1 MKKDTNNLKDKTK
14 CDGPEKPDS
23 YMGNDKQWV
32 FRALVLAFVDMCIIA
47 ISFFFALMI
56 RFEFSYSH
64 IPLSFLEG
72 YLHIVPLFMVISLV
86 VFYIFRLYHSIWR
99 FASINEFMHIIG
111 AFLVLTVLCVI
122 IHEVYEIKMP
132 YAFWIIGL
140 MLSFALCTA
149 CRFAYRF
156 IRTGQKM
163 LEQRGFANGD
173 ERVMIIGAGNAGRML
188 IRELIMSSHLH
199 TKACCIID
207 DNPAKLGRFI
217 DGVPIVGN
225 RNDIPEMVEK
235 YDITKIVYAV
245 PSTSGKDRKDILN
258 ICKDTGCDVSVVPG
272 IYQMVDGRVSVS
284 NLRPVSIEDLL
295 GRDPVVVDNDGNI
308 VGNDQNTI
316 IMEDKH
322 IEKGKLILTKTVEG
336 NISKENAKK
345 ITFKVM
351 NQETKKTDKYTLDEF
366 SYDEA
371 SKTWTKELDVLA
383 EEYTVEETNSSV
395 EGYTVKT
402 TYKIDTQEI
411 EGKKTESIQI
421 ENQGEVTVAFKN
433 SYTPKPYEVAIS
445 KQDLTN
451 EKEIAGATLKIV
463 NQKTKEEVAPWVS
476 EKDKTH
482 TVSLPFGEYILIE
495 EVVPDGYK
503 KADDIYFKVSK
514 KKNLPRRLKKVE
526 RRTAAATVV
535 NTYSLKDFNYD
546 ESNKKWTK
554 ELIQVAGGYKV
565 EELVTSIKGHK
576 LSLTQYQRNE
586 NGEIKE
592 KVTDKIAEKVT
603 VKKDKTT
610 FIEFENNYDLNVFDV
625 EIDKTDISGT
635 KEVDGAKL
643 KVIDEEGNLVER
655 WISGQDDRD

>member
-1 MKKDTNNLKDKTK
+1 MSNRLDMKKDTNNLKDKTK

-225 RNDIPEMVEK
+225 RTTFRRWLRSMISQRLCMLYLPHRVRTGRIYSIFVRIP
-235 YDITKIVYAV
+235 AV
-245 PSTSGKDRKDILN
+245 MCLWFR
-258 ICKDTGCDVSVVPG
+258 
-272 IYQMVDGRVSVS
+272 
-284 NLRPVSIEDLL
+284 
-295 GRDPVVVDNDGNI
+295 
-308 VGNDQNTI
+308 
-316 IMEDKH
+316 
-322 IEKGKLILTKTVEG
+322 
-336 NISKENAKK
+336 
-345 ITFKVM
+345 
-351 NQETKKTDKYTLDEF
+351 
-366 SYDEA
+366 
-371 SKTWTKELDVLA
+371 
-383 EEYTVEETNSSV
+383 
-395 EGYTVKT
+395 
-402 TYKIDTQEI
+402 
-411 EGKKTESIQI
+411 
-421 ENQGEVTVAFKN
+421 
-433 SYTPKPYEVAIS
+433 
-445 KQDLTN
+445 
-451 EKEIAGATLKIV
+451 
-463 NQKTKEEVAPWVS
+463 
-476 EKDKTH
+476 
-482 TVSLPFGEYILIE
+482 EYIRWWTAGFRFLIC
-495 EVVPDGYK
+495 VRSV
-503 KADDIYFKVSK
+503 
-514 KKNLPRRLKKVE
+514 
-526 RRTAAATVV
+526 
-535 NTYSLKDFNYD
+535 
-546 ESNKKWTK
+546 
-554 ELIQVAGGYKV
+554 
-565 EELVTSIKGHK
+565 
-576 LSLTQYQRNE
+576 
-586 NGEIKE
+586 
-592 KVTDKIAEKVT
+592 
-603 VKKDKTT
+603 
-610 FIEFENNYDLNVFDV
+610 
-625 EIDKTDISGT
+625 
-635 KEVDGAKL
+635 
-643 KVIDEEGNLVER
+643 
-655 WISGQDDRD
+655 

>member
-1 MKKDTNNLKDKTK
+1 MSNRLDMKKDTDNRKDKTK
-14 CDGPEKPDS
+14 YDGPEKPDA

-32 FRALVLAFVDMCIIA
+32 FRALVLAFIDMCIIA

-111 AFLVLTVLCVI
+111 AFLVLTVVSVT

-163 LEQRGFANGD
+163 LEQRGSANGD
-173 ERVMIIGAGNAGRML
+173 EKVMIIGAGNAGRML

-295 GRDPVVVDNDGNI
+295 GRDPVVVDNDGI
-308 VGNDQNTI
+308 HSFLQGKVVMVTGGGGSIGSELCRQIAREDPKLLI
-316 IMEDKH
+316 IFFFKQKTAYEISDSDWSSDVCSSDLSHEERKAA
-322 IEKGKLILTKTVEG
+322 LILSKTVALG
-336 NISKENAKK
+336 
-345 ITFKVM
+345 
-351 NQETKKTDKYTLDEF
+351 
-366 SYDEA
+366 
-371 SKTWTKELDVLA
+371 KELAKTEKDANKVVEAMKKNIETEPLA
-383 EEYTVEETNSSV
+383 
-395 EGYTVKT
+395 
-402 TYKIDTQEI
+402 KIDYVEAVDALSMAPVEKL
-411 EGKKTESIQI
+411 EGTCMLAMAVYIGKTRLIDNTLI
-421 ENQGEVTVAFKN
+421 
-433 SYTPKPYEVAIS
+433 
-445 KQDLTN
+445 N
-451 EKEIAGATLKIV
+451 E
-463 NQKTKEEVAPWVS
+463 
-476 EKDKTH
+476 
-482 TVSLPFGEYILIE
+482 
-495 EVVPDGYK
+495 
-503 KADDIYFKVSK
+503 
-514 KKNLPRRLKKVE
+514 
-526 RRTAAATVV
+526 
-535 NTYSLKDFNYD
+535 
-546 ESNKKWTK
+546 
-554 ELIQVAGGYKV
+554 
-565 EELVTSIKGHK
+565 
-576 LSLTQYQRNE
+576 
-586 NGEIKE
+586 
-592 KVTDKIAEKVT
+592 
-603 VKKDKTT
+603 
-610 FIEFENNYDLNVFDV
+610 
-625 EIDKTDISGT
+625 
-635 KEVDGAKL
+635 
-643 KVIDEEGNLVER
+643 
-655 WISGQDDRD
+655 